1 MRSIVKI
8 VDSGAGF
15 GYVETATHQRI
26 EVPNLTS
33 AAEVTKLWA
42 QARRDNE
49 SERKRIRAARR
60 RRLLQFKRF

>member
-1 MRSIVKI
+1 MRSTVKI

-15 GYVETATHQRI
+15 GYVETTTRQSI

-49 SERKRIRAARR
+49 AERKRMRTARR
-60 RRLLQFKRF
+60 RRLLHFKKF